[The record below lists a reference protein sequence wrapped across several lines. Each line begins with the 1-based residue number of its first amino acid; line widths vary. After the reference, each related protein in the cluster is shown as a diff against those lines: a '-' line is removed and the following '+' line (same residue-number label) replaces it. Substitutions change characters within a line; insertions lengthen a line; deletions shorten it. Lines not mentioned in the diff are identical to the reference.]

1 MNPLDRVIGYFSPE
15 RGERRAAAR
24 LRLRAYDAALSGP
37 RRQGFGGRSTS
48 ANVEVGSGLRPLRDR
63 ARSMVR
69 NTAHGHAIVDV
80 MVRHVVGTGMT
91 PVWDTGSDALDN
103 RASDLFE
110 GWCRRSDVEGEM
122 DFSAQQQL
130 AARSMVEAGE
140 MVARLVD
147 LRRSDDREIPFRVQ
161 LLEGDHIDST
171 RDGPSIGGQG
181 RARLGI
187 GLGDWG
193 RRTGAWLHE
202 SHPGDIFGSVS
213 HFVPRDQFLHLYR
226 PGRIGQLR
234 GVTWLAPILLTA
246 KDHGELLQ
254 NVIVKSGIE
263 ASIAAFVVD
272 GPGGTTPLAGTV
284 NQTTGD
290 REFMP
295 ESGTIYRVAN
305 GQDVKFAQATSTTQF
320 EPISIATLQAMAV
333 GAGLTYDQIT
343 GDLRRANYSS
353 LRAGK
358 IEFRRLVEQV
368 QYQTF
373 IPRFCDPIADRF
385 IDRAILAGSLPAGPY
400 PRTWIA
406 PANEPTDPK
415 KDLGADIDAVRAG
428 RLSPQEFITS
438 WGRDWRKVVKDHAA
452 FWKFCDA
459 NGISFDID
467 PRKAKVAAA
476 PAVNPAVDE
485 DADQDPKEPAAEE
498 AAAEDADS
506 GGDDTP

>member
-80 MVRHVVGTGMT
+80 MVRHLVGTGMT
-91 PVWDTGSDALDN
+91 PVWDTGSDVLD
-103 RASDLFE
+103 RLASDRYE
-110 GWCRRSDVEGEM
+110 AWAPRSDVEGEM

-147 LRRSDDREIPFRVQ
+147 LRRGEDPEIPFRVQ

-187 GLGDWG
+187 GLGEWG
-193 RRTGAWLHE
+193 RRTGAWLYE
-202 SHPGDIFGSVS
+202 NHPGDVFGSIS

-226 PGRIGQLR
+226 PERIGQLR

-254 NVIVKSGIE
+254 NTIVKSGIE

-272 GPGGTTPLAGTV
+272 SPNGATPFAGTV
-284 NQTTGD
+284 NPATGD

-295 ESGTIYRVAN
+295 ESGTMVRLAN
-305 GQDVKFAQATSTTQF
+305 GQDVKFAQATTTTQF
-320 EPISIATLQAMAV
+320 EPVSVHTLQAMAV

-373 IPRFCDPIADRF
+373 IPRFCDPIVDRF

-406 PANEPTDPK
+406 PANEPIDPT
-415 KDLGADIDAVRAG
+415 KDLNADIDAVRAG
-428 RLSPQEFITS
+428 RLSPQEFISS
-438 WGRDWRKVVKDHAA
+438 WGRDWRKVVKDHDA
-452 FWKFCDA
+452 FWKFCDQH
-459 NGISFDID
+459 GISFDID
-467 PRKAKVAAA
+467 PRKPKVAAA
-476 PAVNPAVDE
+476 PGLYPAVNE
-485 DADQDPKEPAAEE
+485 GGDQEPA
-498 AAAEDADS
+498 DKDDDDDS
-506 GGDDTP
+506 EGDDKP